1 MRILPGVLL
10 LMLVACQTPQP
21 TDSASPIRFQLAAPQ
36 VQVDSMLFTE
46 SASLSLELDQPGVE
60 IYFAIDQEEVSREDT
75 RYEGQVE
82 LTKSSYVSVRAF
94 HPDFE
99 ESDIRKVEVRKLR
112 DFSDARVTLSE
123 QPVDRYS
130 GSGPQGLVDMIK
142 GGANFGSDAWMGFQT
157 EALRI
162 KLSWD
167 QSQEIRSV
175 TISTLDNHGSW
186 IFSPVEFEAR
196 VPGKASVHQEFDG
209 PSSPAAASMDFVAID
224 FPVPVETNTLEL
236 DIFPLQAIP
245 EWHDGRG
252 TTPWLFIDEIIIN

>member
-10 LMLVACQTPQP
+10 LMLVACQPPQP
-21 TDSASPIRFQLAAPQ
+21 ADSASPIRFQLTAPQ
-36 VQVDSMLFTE
+36 VQMDSTLFME
-46 SASLSLELDQPGVE
+46 SATLSLELDQPGVE

-75 RYEGQVE
+75 RYEGPVV
-82 LTKSSYVSVRAF
+82 LTNSSYVSARAF

-123 QPVDRYS
+123 EPVERYS
-130 GSGPQGLVDMIK
+130 GSGPQGLVDLIK

-157 EALRI
+157 EGLRI
-162 KLSWD
+162 KLNWE
-167 QSQEIRSV
+167 QNQEIRSV
-175 TISTLDNHGSW
+175 TVSTLNNHGSW

-196 VPGKASVHQEFDG
+196 VPGKARVHQEFDG
-209 PSSPAAASMDFVAID
+209 PPSPAPASMEFVVID
-224 FPVPVETNTLEL
+224 FPEPVETNTLEL
-236 DIFPLQAIP
+236 DIYPLDAIP